1 MSIKY
6 MVAAHTSQRGVTN
19 KEFTIHETTVLPS
32 IRGFGPLMAMIFCRS
47 LDLKR
52 DQTKSRYISL
62 RTGLGY
68 NADKSCPYYAERD
81 TLFPLDFEFEHKD
94 LELVSKLHF
103 GNELPCIIY
112 DSRMHFQL
120 NFSYFFS
127 ENVTFNHFYFNRLIK
142 FVTTLI
148 VCCFRLRKK
157 MQTKWFLPKTI
168 SNSCRS

>member
-1 MSIKY
+1 

-94 LELVSKLHF
+94 LELVSLLHF
-103 GNELPCIIY
+103 GNELSCIIRW
-112 DSRMHFQL
+112 S
-120 NFSYFFS
+120 NTFSIEFFM
-127 ENVTFNHFYFNRLIK
+127 FF
-142 FVTTLI
+142 
-148 VCCFRLRKK
+148 LRK
-157 MQTKWFLPKTI
+157 
-168 SNSCRS
+168 